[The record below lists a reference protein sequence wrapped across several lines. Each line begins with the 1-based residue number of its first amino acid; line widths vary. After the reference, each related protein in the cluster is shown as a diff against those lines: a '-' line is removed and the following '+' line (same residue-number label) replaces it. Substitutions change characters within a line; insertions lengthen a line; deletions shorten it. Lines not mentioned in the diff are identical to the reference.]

1 MATASQQLS
10 ALLHQ
15 ACLAQPDVLAG
26 FLNRLFNTLN
36 WTVTEFTV
44 SLKARSPAPRCC
56 RCCGLHTGC
65 RAVCSVML
73 DKVRSHI
80 TLSAAGLPGHC
91 VQRPPGGGSVHT
103 FRCWCPRP
111 RCGG

>member
-1 MATASQQLS
+1 MAAAAGLQCSVDPEAALPALSITSHWRAQSKTGKHMATASQQLS

-44 SLKARSPAPRCC
+44 SLKARFPVIPAF
-56 RCCGLHTGC
+56 
-65 RAVCSVML
+65 RAVL
-73 DKVRSHI
+73 
-80 TLSAAGLPGHC
+80 TA
-91 VQRPPGGGSVHT
+91 
-103 FRCWCPRP
+103 
-111 RCGG
+111 

>member
-15 ACLAQPDVLAG
+15 ACVAQPEVLAG

-44 SLKARSPAPRCC
+44 SLKVC
-56 RCCGLHTGC
+56 R
-65 RAVCSVML
+65 
-73 DKVRSHI
+73 
-80 TLSAAGLPGHC
+80 LSSHC
-91 VQRPPGGGSVHT
+91 VTKCSPP
-103 FRCWCPRP
+103 
-111 RCGG
+111 CGIAAAS